1 MSLLIT
7 GGTGYIGKRLVQQL
21 RKKNN
26 DVYSV
31 GIKDLNFLNYAETL
45 NFLKKNNIRKVIH
58 LGWKID
64 YENKNSVIYD
74 NVEALNNFIK
84 ACEEVEIKRFIFISG
99 NNVYGV
105 DSSKN
110 GFLEEDSLNIDKN
123 NKYGISK
130 YIGEKLVMYTLQEKY
145 CIVRIADVYGPG
157 QNHGNLIKAIISNVE
172 NKENIK
178 LYGKGE
184 RERDYIY
191 IDDVIRG
198 IEFIYDNNL
207 SGIYNLGTG
216 EGTSVK
222 KIVDIVLNLCQNRIG
237 LDYIKVENEDTSKVI
252 LNVEKLKKLGFNYS
266 INIEEGLKKIIEE
279 RGMSDGKF

>member
-7 GGTGYIGKRLVQQL
+7 GGTGYIGKKLVQQL
-21 RKKNN
+21 RKKNSN
-26 DVYSV
+26 VYSI
-31 GIKDLNFLNYAETL
+31 GIEDLNLLNYGDIL
-45 NFLKKNNIRKVIH
+45 NFLKENNIKKIIH
-58 LGWKID
+58 LGWSMNN
-64 YENKNSVIYD
+64 ENSAIYD
-74 NVEALNNFIK
+74 NIEAMSNLIK
-84 ACEEVEIKRFIFISG
+84 SCEEVQIEKFIFAST
-99 NNVYGV
+99 NNVYGTKI
-105 DSSKN
+105 KN
-110 GFLEEDSLNIDKN
+110 VPFLEEDRLSPDIN

-130 YIGEKLVMYTLQEKY
+130 YIGEKLAMYTLEKKC
-145 CIVRIADVYGPG
+145 CIIRIADVYGPG

-198 IEFIYDNNL
+198 IEFIYENNL

-237 LDYIKVENEDTSKVI
+237 LDYIEAENEDTSKVV
-252 LNVEKLKKLGFNYS
+252 LNVKKLKKLGFNYS
-266 INIEEGLKKIIEE
+266 INIKEGLKKIIEE

>member
-7 GGTGYIGKRLVQQL
+7 GGTGYIGKKLVQQL
-21 RKKNN
+21 RKKNSN
-26 DVYSV
+26 VYSI
-31 GIKDLNFLNYAETL
+31 GIEDLNLLNYGDTL
-45 NFLKKNNIRKVIH
+45 NFLKENNIKKIIH
-58 LGWKID
+58 LGWSM
-64 YENKNSVIYD
+64 NNGNSAIYD
-74 NVEALNNFIK
+74 NIEAMSNLIK
-84 ACEEVEIKRFIFISG
+84 SCEEIQIEKFIFISG
-99 NNVYGV
+99 NNVYGT
-105 DSSKN
+105 KLN
-110 GFLEEDSLNIDKN
+110 GLNFSEEDKENPDES

-130 YIGEKLVMYTLQEKY
+130 YLGEELIKCTMKEKA
-145 CIVRIADVYGPG
+145 CIIRIADVYGPG

-198 IEFIYDNNL
+198 IEFIYENNL

-237 LDYIKVENEDTSKVI
+237 LDYIETENEDTSKVV

-266 INIEEGLKKIIEE
+266 INIKEGLKKIIEE

>member
-7 GGTGYIGKRLVQQL
+7 GGTGYIGKKLVQQL
-21 RKKNN
+21 RKKNSN
-26 DVYSV
+26 VYSI
-31 GIKDLNFLNYAETL
+31 GIEDLNLLNYGDTL
-45 NFLKKNNIRKVIH
+45 NFLKENNIKKIIH
-58 LGWKID
+58 LGWSMNN
-64 YENKNSVIYD
+64 ENSAIYD
-74 NVEALNNFIK
+74 NIEAMSNLIK
-84 ACEEVEIKRFIFISG
+84 SCEEVQIEKFIFAST
-99 NNVYGV
+99 NNVYGTKI
-105 DSSKN
+105 KN
-110 GFLEEDSLNIDKN
+110 VPFLEEDRLSPDIN
-123 NKYGISK
+123 NKYGVSK
-130 YIGEKLVMYTLQEKY
+130 YIGEKLAMYTLEKKC
-145 CIVRIADVYGPG
+145 CIIRIADVYGPG
-157 QNHGNLIKAIISNVE
+157 QNHGNLIKAIISNV
-172 NKENIK
+172 ENIK

-198 IEFIYDNNL
+198 IEFIYENNL

-237 LDYIKVENEDTSKVI
+237 LDYIEAENEDTSKVV

-266 INIEEGLKKIIEE
+266 INIQEGLKKIIEE

>member
-7 GGTGYIGKRLVQQL
+7 GGTGYIGKKLVQQL
-21 RKKNN
+21 RKKNSN
-26 DVYSV
+26 VYSI
-31 GIKDLNFLNYAETL
+31 GIEDLNLLNYGDTL
-45 NFLKKNNIRKVIH
+45 NFLKENNIKKIIH
-58 LGWKID
+58 LGWSMNN
-64 YENKNSVIYD
+64 ENSAIYD
-74 NVEALNNFIK
+74 NIEAMSNLIK
-84 ACEEVEIKRFIFISG
+84 SCEEIQIEKFIFAST
-99 NNVYGV
+99 NNVYGTKI
-105 DSSKN
+105 KN
-110 GFLEEDSLNIDKN
+110 VPFLEEDRLSPDIN

-130 YIGEKLVMYTLQEKY
+130 YIGEKLAMYTLEKKC
-145 CIVRIADVYGPG
+145 CIIRIADVYGPG
-157 QNHGNLIKAIISNVE
+157 QNHGTLIKAIISNVE

-198 IEFIYDNNL
+198 IEFIYENNL

-237 LDYIKVENEDTSKVI
+237 LDYIEAENEDTSKVV

-266 INIEEGLKKIIEE
+266 INIKEGLKKIIEE

>member
-7 GGTGYIGKRLVQQL
+7 GGTGYIGKKLVQQL
-21 RKKNN
+21 RKKNSN
-26 DVYSV
+26 VYSI
-31 GIKDLNFLNYAETL
+31 GIEDLNLLNYGDTL
-45 NFLKKNNIRKVIH
+45 NFLKENNIKKIIH
-58 LGWKID
+58 LGWSMNN
-64 YENKNSVIYD
+64 ENSAIYD
-74 NVEALNNFIK
+74 NIEAMSNLIK
-84 ACEEVEIKRFIFISG
+84 SCEEIQIEKFIFAST
-99 NNVYGV
+99 NNVYGTKI
-105 DSSKN
+105 KN
-110 GFLEEDSLNIDKN
+110 VPFLEEDRLSPDIN

-130 YIGEKLVMYTLQEKY
+130 YIGEKLAMYTLEKKC
-145 CIVRIADVYGPG
+145 CIIRIADVYGPG

-198 IEFIYDNNL
+198 IEFIYENNL

-237 LDYIKVENEDTSKVI
+237 LDYIEAENEDTSKVV

-266 INIEEGLKKIIEE
+266 INIEEGLKKIIKE

>member
-7 GGTGYIGKRLVQQL
+7 GGTGYIGKKLVQQL
-21 RKKNN
+21 RKKNSN
-26 DVYSV
+26 VYSI
-31 GIKDLNFLNYAETL
+31 GIEDLNLLNYGDTL
-45 NFLKKNNIRKVIH
+45 NFLKENNIKKIIH
-58 LGWKID
+58 LGWSMNN
-64 YENKNSVIYD
+64 ENSAIYD
-74 NVEALNNFIK
+74 NIEAMSNLIK
-84 ACEEVEIKRFIFISG
+84 SCEEIQIEKFIFAST
-99 NNVYGV
+99 NNVYGTKI
-105 DSSKN
+105 KN
-110 GFLEEDSLNIDKN
+110 VPFLEEDRLSPDIN

-130 YIGEKLVMYTLQEKY
+130 YIGEKLAMYTLEKKC
-145 CIVRIADVYGPG
+145 CIIRIADVYGPG

-172 NKENIK
+172 NNENIK

-198 IEFIYDNNL
+198 IEFIDENNL

>member
-7 GGTGYIGKRLVQQL
+7 GGTGYIGKKLVQQL
-21 RKKNN
+21 RKKNSN
-26 DVYSV
+26 VYSI
-31 GIKDLNFLNYAETL
+31 GIEDLNLLNYGDTL
-45 NFLKKNNIRKVIH
+45 NFLKENNIKKIIH
-58 LGWKID
+58 LGWSMNN
-64 YENKNSVIYD
+64 ENRAIYD
-74 NVEALNNFIK
+74 NIEAMSNLIK
-84 ACEEVEIKRFIFISG
+84 SCEEIQIEKFIFAST
-99 NNVYGV
+99 NNVYGTKI
-105 DSSKN
+105 KN
-110 GFLEEDSLNIDKN
+110 VPFLEEDRLSPDIN

-130 YIGEKLVMYTLQEKY
+130 YIGEKLAIYTLEKKC
-145 CIVRIADVYGPG
+145 CIIRIADVYGPG

-178 LYGKGE
+178 LYGKGK

-198 IEFIYDNNL
+198 IEFIYENNL

-237 LDYIKVENEDTSKVI
+237 LDYIEAENEDTSKVV

-266 INIEEGLKKIIEE
+266 INIKEGLKKIIEE

>member
-7 GGTGYIGKRLVQQL
+7 GGTGYIGKKLVQQL
-21 RKKNN
+21 RKKNSN
-26 DVYSV
+26 VYSI
-31 GIKDLNFLNYAETL
+31 GIEDLNLLNYGDTL
-45 NFLKKNNIRKVIH
+45 NFLKENNIKKIIH
-58 LGWKID
+58 LGWSMNN
-64 YENKNSVIYD
+64 ENSAIYD
-74 NVEALNNFIK
+74 NIEAMSNLIK
-84 ACEEVEIKRFIFISG
+84 SCEEVQIEKFIFAST
-99 NNVYGV
+99 NNVYGTKI
-105 DSSKN
+105 KN
-110 GFLEEDSLNIDKN
+110 VPFLEEDRLSPDIN
-123 NKYGISK
+123 NKYGVSK
-130 YIGEKLVMYTLQEKY
+130 YIGEKLAMYTLEKKC
-145 CIVRIADVYGPG
+145 CIIRIADVYGPG

-198 IEFIYDNNL
+198 IEFIYENNL

-237 LDYIKVENEDTSKVI
+237 LDYIEAENEDTSKVV

-266 INIEEGLKKIIEE
+266 INIKEGLKKIIEE

>member
-1 MSLLIT
+1 M
-7 GGTGYIGKRLVQQL
+7 QQL
-21 RKKNN
+21 RKKNSN
-26 DVYSV
+26 VYSI
-31 GIKDLNFLNYAETL
+31 GIEDLNLLNYGDTL
-45 NFLKKNNIRKVIH
+45 NFLKENNIKKIIH
-58 LGWKID
+58 LGWSMSN
-64 YENKNSVIYD
+64 ENSAIYD
-74 NVEALNNFIK
+74 NIEAMSNLIK
-84 ACEEVEIKRFIFISG
+84 SCEEIQIEKFIFAST
-99 NNVYGV
+99 NNVYGTKI
-105 DSSKN
+105 KN
-110 GFLEEDSLNIDKN
+110 VPFLEEDRLSPDIN

-130 YIGEKLVMYTLQEKY
+130 YIGEKLAMYTLEKKC
-145 CIVRIADVYGPG
+145 CIIRIADVYGPG

-198 IEFIYDNNL
+198 IEFIYENNL

-237 LDYIKVENEDTSKVI
+237 LDYIEVENEDTSKVV

-266 INIEEGLKKIIEE
+266 INIKEGLKKIIEE

>member
-7 GGTGYIGKRLVQQL
+7 GGTGYIGKKLVQQL
-21 RKKNN
+21 RKKNSN
-26 DVYSV
+26 VYSI
-31 GIKDLNFLNYAETL
+31 GIEDLNLLNYGDTL
-45 NFLKKNNIRKVIH
+45 NFLKENNIKKIIH
-58 LGWKID
+58 LGWSM
-64 YENKNSVIYD
+64 NNGNSAIYD
-74 NVEALNNFIK
+74 NIEAMSNLIK
-84 ACEEVEIKRFIFISG
+84 SCEEIQIEKFIFAST
-99 NNVYGV
+99 NNVYGTKI
-105 DSSKN
+105 KN
-110 GFLEEDSLNIDKN
+110 VPFSEEDRLSPDIN

-130 YIGEKLVMYTLQEKY
+130 YIGEKLAMYTLEKKC
-145 CIVRIADVYGPG
+145 CIIRIADVYGPG

-198 IEFIYDNNL
+198 IEFIYENNL

-237 LDYIKVENEDTSKVI
+237 LDYIEAENEDTSKVV

-266 INIEEGLKKIIEE
+266 INIKEGLKKIIEE
-279 RGMSDGKF
+279 RGMSNGKF

>member
-7 GGTGYIGKRLVQQL
+7 GGTGYIGKKLVQQL
-21 RKKNN
+21 RKKNSN
-26 DVYSV
+26 VYSI
-31 GIKDLNFLNYAETL
+31 GIEDLNLLNYGDTL
-45 NFLKKNNIRKVIH
+45 NFLKENNIKKIIH
-58 LGWKID
+58 LGWSMNN
-64 YENKNSVIYD
+64 ENSAIYD
-74 NVEALNNFIK
+74 NIEAMSNLIK
-84 ACEEVEIKRFIFISG
+84 SCEEIQIEKFIFAST
-99 NNVYGV
+99 NNVYGTKI
-105 DSSKN
+105 KN
-110 GFLEEDSLNIDKN
+110 VPFLEEDRLSPDIN

-130 YIGEKLVMYTLQEKY
+130 YIGEKLAMYTLEKKC
-145 CIVRIADVYGPG
+145 CIIRIADVYGPG

-198 IEFIYDNNL
+198 IEFIYENNL

-237 LDYIKVENEDTSKVI
+237 LDYIEAENEDTSKVV

-266 INIEEGLKKIIEE
+266 INIKEGLKKIIEE
-279 RGMSDGKF
+279 RGMSNGKF

>member
-1 MSLLIT
+1 M
-7 GGTGYIGKRLVQQL
+7 QQL
-21 RKKNN
+21 RKKNSN
-26 DVYSV
+26 VYSI
-31 GIKDLNFLNYAETL
+31 GIEDLNLLNYGDTL
-45 NFLKKNNIRKVIH
+45 NFLKENNIKKIIH
-58 LGWKID
+58 LGWSMSN
-64 YENKNSVIYD
+64 ENSAIYD
-74 NVEALNNFIK
+74 NIEAMSNLIK
-84 ACEEVEIKRFIFISG
+84 SCEEVQIEKFIFAST
-99 NNVYGV
+99 NNVYGTKI
-105 DSSKN
+105 KN
-110 GFLEEDSLNIDKN
+110 VPFLEEDRLSPDIN

-130 YIGEKLVMYTLQEKY
+130 YIGEKLAMYTLEKKC
-145 CIVRIADVYGPG
+145 CIIRIADVYGPG

-198 IEFIYDNNL
+198 IEFIYENNL

-222 KIVDIVLNLCQNRIG
+222 KIVDIILNLCQNRIG
-237 LDYIKVENEDTSKVI
+237 LDYIETKNEDTSKVV

-266 INIEEGLKKIIEE
+266 INIKEGLRKIIEE

>member
-7 GGTGYIGKRLVQQL
+7 GGTGYIGKKLVQQL
-21 RKKNN
+21 RKKNSN
-26 DVYSV
+26 VYSI
-31 GIKDLNFLNYAETL
+31 GIEDLNLLNYGDIL
-45 NFLKKNNIRKVIH
+45 NFLKENNIKKIIH
-58 LGWKID
+58 LGWSMNN
-64 YENKNSVIYD
+64 ENSAIYD
-74 NVEALNNFIK
+74 NIEAMSNLIK
-84 ACEEVEIKRFIFISG
+84 SCEEVQIEKFIFAST
-99 NNVYGV
+99 NNVYGTKI
-105 DSSKN
+105 KN
-110 GFLEEDSLNIDKN
+110 VPFLEEDRLSPDIN

-130 YIGEKLVMYTLQEKY
+130 YIGEKLAMYTLEKKC
-145 CIVRIADVYGPG
+145 CIIRIADVYGPG

-191 IDDVIRG
+191 IDDVICG
-198 IEFIYDNNL
+198 IEFIYENNL

-222 KIVDIVLNLCQNRIG
+222 KIVDIVLNLCQNKIG
-237 LDYIKVENEDTSKVI
+237 LDYIEAENEDTSKVV
-252 LNVEKLKKLGFNYS
+252 LNVEKLKKLGFNCS
-266 INIEEGLKKIIEE
+266 INIKEGLKKIIEE

>member
-7 GGTGYIGKRLVQQL
+7 GGTGYIGKKLVQQL
-21 RKKNN
+21 RKKNSN
-26 DVYSV
+26 VYSI
-31 GIKDLNFLNYAETL
+31 GIEDLNLLNYGDTL
-45 NFLKKNNIRKVIH
+45 NFLKENNIKKIIH
-58 LGWKID
+58 LGWSMNN
-64 YENKNSVIYD
+64 ENSAIYD
-74 NVEALNNFIK
+74 NIEAMSNLIK
-84 ACEEVEIKRFIFISG
+84 SCEEIQIEKFIFAST
-99 NNVYGV
+99 NNVYGTKI
-105 DSSKN
+105 KN
-110 GFLEEDSLNIDKN
+110 VPFLEEDRLSPDIN

-130 YIGEKLVMYTLQEKY
+130 YIGEKLAMYTLEKKC
-145 CIVRIADVYGPG
+145 CIIRIADVYGPG

-198 IEFIYDNNL
+198 IEFIYENNL

-237 LDYIKVENEDTSKVI
+237 LDYIEAENEDTSKVV

-266 INIEEGLKKIIEE
+266 INIKEGLKKIIEE

>member
-7 GGTGYIGKRLVQQL
+7 GGTGYIGKKLVQQL
-21 RKKNN
+21 RKKNSN
-26 DVYSV
+26 VYSI
-31 GIKDLNFLNYAETL
+31 GIEDLNLLNYGDTL
-45 NFLKKNNIRKVIH
+45 NFLKENNIKKIIH
-58 LGWKID
+58 LGWSMNN
-64 YENKNSVIYD
+64 ENSVIYD
-74 NVEALNNFIK
+74 NIEAMSNLIK
-84 ACEEVEIKRFIFISG
+84 SCEEIQIEKFIFAST
-99 NNVYGV
+99 NNVYGTKI
-105 DSSKN
+105 KN
-110 GFLEEDSLNIDKN
+110 VPFLEEDRLSPDIN

-130 YIGEKLVMYTLQEKY
+130 YIGEKLAMYTLEKKC
-145 CIVRIADVYGPG
+145 CIIRIADVYGPG

-198 IEFIYDNNL
+198 IEFIYENNL

-237 LDYIKVENEDTSKVI
+237 LDYIEAENEDTSKVV
-252 LNVEKLKKLGFNYS
+252 LNVKKLKKLGFNYS
-266 INIEEGLKKIIEE
+266 INIKEGLKKIIEE